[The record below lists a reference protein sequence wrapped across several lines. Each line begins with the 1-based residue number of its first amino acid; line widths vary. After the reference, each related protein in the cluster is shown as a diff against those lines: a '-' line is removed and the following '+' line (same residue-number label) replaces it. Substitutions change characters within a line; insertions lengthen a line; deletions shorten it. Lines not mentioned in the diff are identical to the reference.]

1 MTQLHRPHGILWI
14 GTALAVALFAG
25 AAQAAYVITTSG
37 QRIDGT
43 DIRAKSDG
51 EIILTTAQG
60 TRSFYQGQYT
70 RAVADKPAEI
80 DQAAKLAE
88 AKKFD
93 EAIKLLE
100 DVAVRYRFLDW
111 DVQARVALPKVYLLK
126 GDAAGAV
133 AAYDKLFTASPKTK
147 EDAEVQ
153 WSYRQALLGAK
164 QYDRLET
171 VLKDVIAKGSRAD
184 AARAQIMRGDVK
196 ASQNQ
201 LEAAALDYMRT
212 VILFSGERAVQP
224 EALMKAA
231 ETFEKLRD
239 ARAKELFRKI
249 VDDFPTS
256 PQAAAARAKI

>member
-1 MTQLHRPHGILWI
+1 MSQLHRPHGSLWTGI
-14 GTALAVALFAG
+14 FLAALFLAG
-25 AAQAAYVITTSG
+25 SAPAAYVITSSN

-60 TRSFYQGQYT
+60 TRSFYQGQYL

-80 DQAAKLAE
+80 DKAAQMAE
-88 AKKFD
+88 AKQYD

-133 AAYDKLFTASPKTK
+133 TAYERLFTSSPKTK
-147 EDAEVQ
+147 EDQEVQ

-171 VLKDVIAKGSRAD
+171 VLKDVIAKGSRGD
-184 AARAQIMRGDVK
+184 AARAQIMRGDIK
-196 ASQNQ
+196 AAQNQ
-201 LEAAALDYMRT
+201 VEAAALDYMRT
-212 VILFSGERAVQP
+212 VILFASERSVQP

-231 ETFEKLRD
+231 ESFEKLRD
-239 ARAKELFRKI
+239 SRAKDIYKKI
-249 VDDFPTS
+249 VDEFPTS
-256 PQAAAARAKI
+256 SQATAARAKI

>member
-1 MTQLHRPHGILWI
+1 MSQLYRPHGSLWI
-14 GTALAVALFAG
+14 GVFLAVSLLAG
-25 AAQAAYVITTSG
+25 STQAAYVITSSG

-70 RAVADKPAEI
+70 LAMADKPPEI
-80 DQAAKLAE
+80 DKAAQLAE
-88 AKKFD
+88 AKQYD

-111 DVQARVALPKVYLLK
+111 DVKARVSLPKVYLLK

-133 AAYDKLFTASPKTK
+133 TAYDRLFTAAPKTK

-164 QYDRLET
+164 QYDRLEL
-171 VLKDVIAKGSRAD
+171 VLKEVIAKGARSD
-184 AARAQIMRGDVK
+184 AARAQIMRGDIK

-201 LEAAALDYMRT
+201 IEAAALDYMRT
-212 VILFSGERAVQP
+212 VILFGSERAVQP

-231 ETFEKLRD
+231 ESFEKLRD
-239 ARAKELFRKI
+239 ARAKELYKKI

-256 PQAAAARAKI
+256 PQAAAARGKI

>member
-1 MTQLHRPHGILWI
+1 M
-14 GTALAVALFAG
+14 
-25 AAQAAYVITTSG
+25 
-37 QRIDGT
+37 
-43 DIRAKSDG
+43 
-51 EIILTTAQG
+51 
-60 TRSFYQGQYT
+60 
-70 RAVADKPAEI
+70 
-80 DQAAKLAE
+80 
-88 AKKFD
+88 
-93 EAIKLLE
+93 
-100 DVAVRYRFLDW
+100 AVRYRFLDW